1 MRLAE
6 DEIIIDLLSRKYRLR
21 PSLRAA
27 ARLHAEYGG
36 YAEIIE
42 KITEGSFEVVLSIL
56 RECSDNTYQMV
67 TANKDAF
74 AGMSLQ
80 DALGSVSTPLIR
92 LILRMA
98 GIDDDGEQPK
108 QSGKPIS
115 FAEYHEQLFQIATG
129 WLGWSPSVAW
139 RSTPAEILAARA
151 GRVEMLKAIFGS
163 AEEDKGPN
171 AYDEGFLDHAGVAEL
186 KAMAANARSMR
197 HAA

>member
-1 MRLAE
+1 MRLA
-6 DEIIIDLLSRKYRLR
+6 DEIVIDLRSRKYRLC
-21 PSLRAA
+21 PTLRAA

-42 KITEGSFEVVLSIL
+42 QITEGSFEVVLSII
-56 RECSDNTYQMV
+56 RECSDGTYQKV

-74 AGMSLQ
+74 AGMSMQ
-80 DALGSVSTPLIR
+80 SALASVSTPLIR

-98 GIDDDGEQPK
+98 GIEDGEQPK

-115 FAEYHEQLFQIATG
+115 FAEYHQQLFQIATG
-129 WLGWSPSVAW
+129 WLGWSPETAW
-139 RSTPAEILAARA
+139 NSTPAEILAARA